1 VGNYHTQL
9 QRLIDCVLP
18 TTHVSAGPNQMLRAD
33 YNMQSTGFPPK
44 EANYRQGS
52 DRICHAVKQSN
63 KSRSHRRDFLIL
75 RRWIGN
81 RSIRLTVGR
90 NPVAVRNSR
99 IGLFLQNSNR
109 GESDARRNARKCVGY
124 VLARARGP
132 LKKRTPL
139 NFDRET
145 TLSASRSSDGN
156 LAALGSS
163 TATLEWRVFRKKKE
177 QAGRQAKDESR
188 NRVPSAKSPFRSLA
202 RTQKN

>member
-1 VGNYHTQL
+1 L
-9 QRLIDCVLP
+9 EI
-18 TTHVSAGPNQMLRAD
+18 VSQ
-33 YNMQSTGFPPK
+33 T
-44 EANYRQGS
+44 
-52 DRICHAVKQSN
+52 I
-63 KSRSHRRDFLIL
+63 
-75 RRWIGN
+75 
-81 RSIRLTVGR
+81 GR

-109 GESDARRNARKCVGY
+109 DKSDARRNARKCVGY

-177 QAGRQAKDESR
+177 QAGRQRTKAEIGAR
-188 NRVPSAKSPFRSLA
+188 LQNHPFARSLA
-202 RTQKN
+202 RKRIE